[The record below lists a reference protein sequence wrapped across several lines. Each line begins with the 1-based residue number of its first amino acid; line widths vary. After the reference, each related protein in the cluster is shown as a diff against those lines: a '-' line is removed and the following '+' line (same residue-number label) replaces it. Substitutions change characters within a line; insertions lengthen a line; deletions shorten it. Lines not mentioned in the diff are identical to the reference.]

1 MSEVSR
7 LTEEMRF
14 GFDGDPATG
23 ENHFQP
29 SVRLLLAD
37 VDARRA
43 HFRPLPEAHT
53 IWELVLHLTT
63 WKRYIS
69 ARLRGET
76 PEVSAESDWRQVT
89 EPSETAW
96 TAAKQELF
104 AAQDELLDLVSRLTD
119 EELLLPAYQGK
130 VPRYSFLHGISQ
142 HDNYH
147 GGQIGLLKKAPL
159 E

>member
-1 MSEVSR
+1 MSGARR
-7 LTEEMRF
+7 LAEEMRF
-14 GFDGDPATG
+14 SFDGDPATG

-29 SVRLLLAD
+29 AVRLLLTD
-37 VDARRA
+37 VDSKRA
-43 HFRPLPEAHT
+43 LLRPLPDAHT

-76 PEVSAESDWRQVT
+76 PEVTAEMDWQSVGDT
-89 EPSETAW
+89 NEAAW
-96 TAAKQELF
+96 QHAVNDLF
-104 AAQDELLDLVSRLTD
+104 AAQDELLTLVRSVTESDLYQ
-119 EELLLPAYQGK
+119 PARGGTLQ
-130 VPRYSFLHGISQ
+130 RYSFLNGIMQ

-147 GGQIGLLKKAPL
+147 GGQIAILKKARL